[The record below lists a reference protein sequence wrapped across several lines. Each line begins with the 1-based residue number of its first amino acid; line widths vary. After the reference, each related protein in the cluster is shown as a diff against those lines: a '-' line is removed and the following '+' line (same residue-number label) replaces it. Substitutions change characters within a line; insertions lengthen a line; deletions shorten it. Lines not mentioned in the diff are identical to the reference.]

1 MAGWGGGTSWRTVIR
16 AEDIGFQTMFMEIYT
31 LRERVMDVLEAI
43 SGNRVNYGMN
53 CLGGVMR
60 DIADADM
67 ILSAVHAIRHGLEQ
81 DVVPVFTGD
90 RTVRARTAGVGVLSR
105 ENALAYGV
113 VGPTAR
119 ASGVAVDVR
128 QDAPYPNKFG
138 LRPPLFRPSGGYGP
152 CPWWVPAELL

>member
-67 ILSAVHAIRHGLEQ
+67 ILSAVHAIRTAWSRTSSRSS
-81 DVVPVFTGD
+81 PATGPLGH
-90 RTVRARTAGVGVLSR
+90 AQPGW
-105 ENALAYGV
+105 
-113 VGPTAR
+113 
-119 ASGVAVDVR
+119 AS
-128 QDAPYPNKFG
+128 
-138 LRPPLFRPSGGYGP
+138 
-152 CPWWVPAELL
+152 